1 MLVLTGIALG
11 LFSRSRI
18 PLETSS
24 LTVLVI
30 LVVGLEL
37 FPFAAEDGVVRAA
50 DLFLGFGH
58 EALVAVCALMI
69 CGQGLV
75 RTGALE
81 PVGRALARL
90 WEGRPQLSL
99 LLTLFVAGLLS
110 AFINN
115 TPIVVLLLPILTSVA
130 LRTRVPASG
139 MLMPMG
145 FATLVGGMCTSIGTS
160 TNLLVVAV
168 AADLGLARIGMF
180 DFFAP
185 AAIAAGAAIVY
196 LWLVA
201 PRWLPEHPA
210 LLADVSPRLF
220 YAELSIPENSFGDG
234 KPLGEALKRTDGRM
248 RVDRI
253 RRGPDMF
260 VLPIPDVALRPGD
273 RLLLHDS
280 SQNLKEFEAALGG
293 TLYAGNTPIDDEH
306 PLTAPDQQMAEIV
319 VVPGSPVNGVS
330 VRDMRFIQRYQLVV
344 LALHRAGRPVRAV
357 GADIADVVLRTGD
370 VLLVQGP
377 REQVA
382 ACKAEN
388 ALPVLDAT
396 ADLPHTGKAPVAL
409 LIMAMV
415 VASAA
420 VGLLPIAVSAVAGA
434 LLLLLIGCL
443 SWRDATNALNPQV
456 ILVVVASLAL
466 GTALLKTG
474 GVDYLSELFLAVSAG
489 ASPAVILSGLM
500 LLMAVLT
507 NVVSNNAAAVIGTPI
522 AVAIARQLELPP
534 EPFVLAVLFG
544 ANMSYATPMAYK
556 TNLLVMSAGGYT
568 FGDFVRIGTP
578 LIVLMWLLLSLLLP
592 AIYGI

>member
-1 MLVLTGIALG
+1 MALV

-24 LTVLVI
+24 LTVLVM
-30 LVVGLEL
+30 LVVGFEL
-37 FPFAAEDGVVRAA
+37 FPFATDDGVLRAPS
-50 DLFLGFGH
+50 LFLGFGH

-90 WEGRPQLSL
+90 WEGHPQLSL
-99 LLTLFVAGLLS
+99 LLTLFVAALLS

-130 LRTRVPASG
+130 LRTGAPASG

-185 AAIAAGAAIVY
+185 AAVAASAGIIY
-196 LWLVA
+196 LWLAA
-201 PRWLPEHPA
+201 PRWLPDHPA

-220 YAELSIPENSFGDG
+220 TAELSIPEDSFADG
-234 KPLGEALKRTDGRM
+234 KPLGELLKRTDGQM
-248 RVDRI
+248 RVNRI
-253 RRGPDMF
+253 RRGPDTF
-260 VLPIPDVALRPGD
+260 VMPIPDVVLRSGD

-280 SQNLKEFEAALGG
+280 AQNLKEFEAALEG
-293 TLYAGNTPIDDEH
+293 TLYAGNSPIDDEN

-319 VVPGSPVNGVS
+319 VVPGSPVQDVS
-330 VRDMRFIQRYQLVV
+330 VRDARFIQRYQLVV
-344 LALHRAGRPVRAV
+344 LALHRAGRPVRPA
-357 GADIADVVLRTGD
+357 GADIADVVLRVGD

-396 ADLPHTGKAPVAL
+396 ADLPHTRKAPVAL
-409 LIMAMV
+409 LIMAAV
-415 VASAA
+415 VTCAA
-420 VGLLPIAVSAVAGA
+420 FGALPIAVSAVAGA
-434 LLLLLIGCL
+434 LLMLLIGCL
-443 SWRDATNALNPQV
+443 SWRDATNALNVQV

-466 GTALLKTG
+466 GTALLQTG
-474 GVDYLSELFLAVSAG
+474 GTDYVSQVFLTVTAG

-500 LLMAVLT
+500 LLMALLT
-507 NVVSNNAAAVIGTPI
+507 NIVSNNAAAVIGTPI
-522 AVAIARQLELPP
+522 AVAIARQLGLPP
-534 EPFVLAVLFG
+534 QAFVLAVLFG

-556 TNLLVMSAGGYT
+556 TNLLVMSAGGYS

-578 LIVLMWLLLSLLLP
+578 LSILMWLLLSMLLP
-592 AIYGI
+592 TMYGF